1 MKKIIL
7 GFVVL
12 SMMALI
18 GCTTVTDSTTT
29 EPAKEGVDAQT
40 NVPAAS
46 SNDDFAKCLTDKGIE
61 LYTTSWCPHC
71 KNQKDL
77 FGSSVQYLK
86 LYTCDLQDAAAC
98 EKTGV
103 ESIPAWKFPNQKEL
117 STGTKSLEELSQLS
131 GCSL

>member
-12 SMMALI
+12 SMMVLI
-18 GCTTVTDSTTT
+18 GCTATV
-29 EPAKEGVDAQT
+29 PVKEGEDTQA
-40 NVPAAS
+40 NVPAVS
-46 SNDDFAKCLTDKGIE
+46 SNDELAKCLTDKGIE

-98 EKTGV
+98 EKAGV
-103 ESIPAWKFPNQKEL
+103 ESIPAWKFPAQQEL

-131 GCSL
+131 GCPL